1 MRPVNLIPPE
11 QRRGEHAQL
20 RTGPLVYIVVGA
32 LALVLAGVT
41 ALVLTENQIAESKA
55 EVTTLKREDAAAQ
68 AQAKRL
74 AAYSQ
79 FRTLAEQRV
88 ATVRSL
94 ADSRFNWERVM
105 RELSLVLPSDVW
117 LTNLNATATA
127 STSVGGGESGGGSSS
142 ASSLRGAIAGPALEL
157 SGCAAGQEAV
167 AEFVTALKDI
177 DGVTR
182 VGVESSE
189 LGSKGN
195 EAGSGGGG
203 SGDCRT
209 RQFIARFSLVIAFDA
224 APVPPEE
231 GEEVAG
237 ATAAATETAPTAS
250 TETAPTASTETS
262 GSSESSGEG
271 SGG

>member
-11 QRRGEHAQL
+11 QRRGEHAQA

-41 ALVLTENQIAESKA
+41 MLVLTDNQIADSKA
-55 EVTTLKREDAAAQ
+55 EVATLKREDAAAA

-74 AAYSQ
+74 FAYSQ

-94 ADSRFNWERVM
+94 ADSRFDWERVM
-105 RELSLVLPSDVW
+105 RELALVLPSNVW
-117 LTNLNATATA
+117 LTSLNATATSSA
-127 STSVGGGESGGGSSS
+127 SAGGSEGGGS
-142 ASSLRGAIAGPALEL
+142 ASGLRGAIAGPALEL
-157 SGCAAGQEAV
+157 SGCATGQEAV
-167 AEFVTALKDI
+167 AEFVTVLEDI

-182 VGVESSE
+182 VGIETSE
-189 LGSKGN
+189 LASKRG

-203 SGDCRT
+203 AGDCRT
-209 RQFIARFSLVIAFDA
+209 RGNIAQFSLVVAFDA

-231 GEEVAG
+231 GEETT
-237 ATAAATETAPTAS
+237 ATSTTTA
-250 TETAPTASTETS
+250 
-262 GSSESSGEG
+262 SSESSEG
-271 SGG
+271 SEESAGG